1 MEFYSSGSTYYAHSV
16 PVANVNITN
25 TIPYGGHFGTGNL
38 PAPVQSQFNQGTP
51 STSHVM
57 YQTPTGWEQRQMSG
71 TYPDASHWQA
81 ATTQTLDLFPAS
93 PSNGGRRNER
103 RSLSRSP
110 SADTGV
116 RFGGQYGLPH
126 SQSTD
131 LTLGWQTEQRQVGTT
146 TADLRR
152 SRSRSFERMLPRSSS
167 SGRSTTRQPRFNC
180 NY

>member
-1 MEFYSSGSTYYAHSV
+1 M
-16 PVANVNITN
+16 NITN
-25 TIPYGGHFGTGNL
+25 AIPYGGNFGTGIL

-93 PSNGGRRNER
+93 PSNGGRRSDR
-103 RSLSRSP
+103 RSFSRSP
-110 SADTGV
+110 SVETGV
-116 RFGGQYGLPH
+116 RFGGQFGLQQP
-126 SQSTD
+126 QSTD
-131 LTLGWQTEQRQVGTT
+131 LTLGLGWSSAEQRQVGTTT

-152 SRSRSFERMLPRSSS
+152 SRSRSFERMVPRSGSF
-167 SGRSTTRQPRFNC
+167 GRPTARQSRFNR

>member
-1 MEFYSSGSTYYAHSV
+1 M
-16 PVANVNITN
+16 NITN
-25 TIPYGGHFGTGNL
+25 AIPYGGNFGTGIL

-51 STSHVM
+51 TTSYVM
-57 YQTPTGWEQRQMSG
+57 YQTPSGWEQRQMSG

-93 PSNGGRRNER
+93 PSNGGRRSDR

-110 SADTGV
+110 SVETGV

-131 LTLGWQTEQRQVGTT
+131 LTLGWTAEQRQVGTTT

-152 SRSRSFERMLPRSSS
+152 SRSRSFERMVPRSSS
-167 SGRSTTRQPRFNC
+167 SGRSTTRQSRFIAITKK
-180 NY
+180 